1 MGRPHRRGKKRKSER
16 RELRLVARI
25 HPELQ
30 RQFSIVLGV
39 VGLLLILALIGAS
52 EEVLMVLG
60 IIAALAFVVTG
71 LLRGAPAQYEIVSER
86 RGHDIETE
94 SEFHGAEDIESVS
107 SSTSGELQRALGAP
121 LAAELRELENELLEE
136 AANGR
141 LPVKDVAQLAQELAK
156 TRTELIEE
164 ATDDAATGQPHS
176 KATMN

>member
-1 MGRPHRRGKKRKSER
+1 M
-16 RELRLVARI
+16 
-25 HPELQ
+25 
-30 RQFSIVLGV
+30 
-39 VGLLLILALIGAS
+39 
-52 EEVLMVLG
+52 
-60 IIAALAFVVTG
+60 
-71 LLRGAPAQYEIVSER
+71 
-86 RGHDIETE
+86 
-94 SEFHGAEDIESVS
+94 S